1 MRILAFETSCDETA
15 VAVVR
20 DGRWIESNLIA
31 SQVELH
37 RPFGG
42 IVPEAASRAHLANIV
57 PLLEDTL
64 DGLERDQRP
73 VDAVAVTY
81 GPGLAGALLVGVNVA
96 KAVAYARGLPLLGLN
111 HLEGHVYAN
120 WLVPA
125 GGQRPAASG
134 PNGGQSLGVRV
145 QRTEPDKSAAPPAA
159 PARNT
164 AGAAPATPLLPP
176 DPRLPTPAE
185 PEFPLVCLIVSGAHS
200 DVVLMRGHG
209 DYVRLGRTRD
219 DAAGEAFDKVARMLG
234 LGFPGGPAIQRAAE
248 AGDPTRFPLPRAW
261 LGDSYDF
268 SFSGLKTAV
277 LRLLE
282 TLGPEPPVADVAAS
296 FQAAIVDV
304 LAAKTARA
312 AAEFGARQVALA
324 GGVAANVPLRHTV
337 QERVDVEVRLPPIAL
352 CTDNAAMIGAA
363 AYYRWEAGDRS
374 DLTLDARPNLPVA

>member
-1 MRILAFETSCDETA
+1 MRVLAFETSCDETA

-42 IVPEAASRAHLANIV
+42 IVPEAASRAHLTNIV
-57 PLLEDTL
+57 PLLEETL
-64 DGLERDQRP
+64 AGLERDGRA

-96 KAVAYARGLPLLGLN
+96 KAVSYARALPLLGLN

-120 WLVPA
+120 WLVPPGMDDA
-125 GGQRPAASG
+125 
-134 PNGGQSLGVRV
+134 
-145 QRTEPDKSAAPPAA
+145 
-159 PARNT
+159 
-164 AGAAPATPLLPP
+164 
-176 DPRLPTPAE
+176 AE
-185 PEFPLVCLIVSGAHS
+185 PRFPLICLIVSGAHS
-200 DVVLMRGHG
+200 DLVLMRGHG

-234 LGFPGGPAIQRAAE
+234 LGFPGGPAIQRTAE
-248 AGDPTRFPLPRAW
+248 AGDPERFPLPRAW
-261 LGDSYDF
+261 LPGTYDF
-268 SFSGLKTAV
+268 SFSGLKTAT

-282 TLGPEPPVADVAAS
+282 GLGPEPPVADVAAS
-296 FQAAIVDV
+296 FQAALVDV

-312 AAEFGARQVALA
+312 AAEYGAVQVALA
-324 GGVAANVPLRHTV
+324 GGVAANLPLRQTI
-337 QERVDVEVRLPPIAL
+337 QARVDVEVRLPPIPL

-363 AYYRWEAGDRS
+363 AYYHLQAGERS
-374 DLTLDARPNLPVA
+374 DLALDARPNLPIA

>member
-64 DGLERDQRP
+64 DGLEREQRP

-120 WLVPA
+120 WLVPGA
-125 GGQRPAASG
+125 GGDQRP
-134 PNGGQSLGVRV
+134 
-145 QRTEPDKSAAPPAA
+145 
-159 PARNT
+159 
-164 AGAAPATPLLPP
+164 PP
-176 DPRLPTPAE
+176 DPRAPTPAE
-185 PEFPLVCLIVSGAHS
+185 PQFPLVCLIVSGAHS

-248 AGDPTRFPLPRAW
+248 AGDPARFPLPRAW
-261 LGDSYDF
+261 LGESYDF

-282 TLGPEPPVADVAAS
+282 TLGPNPPVADVAAS

-312 AAEFGARQVALA
+312 AAEFGAQQVALA
-324 GGVAANVPLRHTV
+324 GGVAANVPLRRTV
-337 QERVDVEVRLPPIAL
+337 QARVDVEVRLPPIAL

-363 AYYRWEAGDRS
+363 AYYRWEGGARS

>member
-1 MRILAFETSCDETA
+1 VRILAFETSCDETA

-20 DGRWIESNLIA
+20 DGRWIERNLVS

-42 IVPEAASRAHLANIV
+42 IVPEKASRAHLTNIV
-57 PLLEDTL
+57 PLLEETL
-64 DGLERDQRP
+64 ADLDREGLAL
-73 VDAVAVTY
+73 DAVAVTR

-120 WLVPA
+120 WLVPSGQA
-125 GGQRPAASG
+125 GTAPAA
-134 PNGGQSLGVRV
+134 
-145 QRTEPDKSAAPPAA
+145 EPAPP
-159 PARNT
+159 T
-164 AGAAPATPLLPP
+164 
-176 DPRLPTPAE
+176 
-185 PEFPLVCLIVSGAHS
+185 FPLVSLIVSGAHS
-200 DVVLMRGHG
+200 DLVLMRDHG

-248 AGDPTRFPLPRAW
+248 TGDPTRFPLPRAW

-282 TLGPEPPVADVAAS
+282 ELGPNPPVADVAAS

-304 LAAKTARA
+304 LATKTVRA
-312 AAEFGARQVALA
+312 ATEFGAAEIALA
-324 GGVAANVPLRHTV
+324 GGVAANVPLRLTV
-337 QERVDVEVRLPPIAL
+337 QARADVPVRLPPIPL

-363 AYYRWEAGDRS
+363 AYYRWQAGERA
-374 DLTLDARPNLPVA
+374 DLTLDAQPNLPLA